1 MCVVT
6 HHWYVVTLLSQV
18 APNYPIVR
26 TNLAVALTDLGT
38 ALKLKGQLH
47 QGIGK
52 HIQQQW
58 TGFAA
63 GFAAGV
69 AAGVAAVALTDLAL
83 HSS

>member
-1 MCVVT
+1 
-6 HHWYVVTLLSQV
+6 
-18 APNYPIVR
+18 
-26 TNLAVALTDLGT
+26 
-38 ALKLKGQLH
+38 LKGQLH

-69 AAGVAAVALTDLAL
+69 AAGVAAVALIDLGTAL
-83 HSS
+83 KLKGQLHQGIGKHNQQQ